1 MSQAASASLQ
11 QLVALV
17 RETTG
22 NVVPA
27 ARLGFLEDVAQRRAR
42 ARGFSGVAEYV
53 EALAASAIEGEWTSL
68 IPLVTIKESYFFRA
82 PQQFDTIRA
91 RVLPALVRARAGSR
105 SLRIWSAACSRGEE
119 PASLAMLL
127 AEEPSLAGW
136 DWTILA
142 TDIDEESL
150 AGARL
155 GLYGSRAVAQ
165 VPPPQLARWFA
176 RRGKLFELSGELRSH
191 IEYQTLNLAHGPF
204 SLPVTE
210 LDLIL
215 LRNVLIYFRRPLQ
228 RRVISQVA
236 PLLAPEGLLFLG
248 ATETLWQ
255 IQEELEAVDLGPCF
269 AYRHRQAA
277 PAVEKPAPAP
287 PARRTRPEPRE
298 ERPAARRDQK
308 DSRDSK
314 DVQTRTVPPVPPEPP
329 VEAEPGEAHDRLAA
343 AVRDLAENRVE
354 EAAQAIAQA
363 LAADPAEPAGH
374 ALEGFVH
381 DLRGDTEEAVASYRA
396 ALYLDAALFQV
407 RVLLA
412 DCLLRLGERSRAE
425 HQFRETLSLLASG
438 RERSLPTF
446 DGLPLPDRERAR
458 RRSRQVLKG

>member
-1 MSQAASASLQ
+1 MSQSASVPLQ
-11 QLVALV
+11 QLVTLI

-42 ARGFSGVAEYV
+42 ARGFPSIGEYV
-53 EALAASAIEGEWTSL
+53 EALAASEIEGEWTSL

-82 PQQFDTIRA
+82 PQQFEAIRT
-91 RVLPALVRARAGSR
+91 RVLPALVRARAGAR
-105 SLRIWSAACSRGEE
+105 HLRIWSAACSRGEE

-127 AEEPSLAGW
+127 ADEPSLAGW
-136 DWTILA
+136 DWTIVA

-165 VPPPQLARWFA
+165 VPPPQLERWFA
-176 RRGKLFELSGELRSH
+176 RRGKLFELAADLRSH
-191 IEYQTLNLAHGPF
+191 IVYQTLNLAHAPF
-204 SLPVTE
+204 SLPFAE

-236 PLLAPEGLLFLG
+236 PLLAPEALLFLG

-277 PAVEKPAPAP
+277 PAVEKPAQAV
-287 PARRTRPEPRE
+287 RRARPEPRE
-298 ERPAARRDQK
+298 TRPLAVVRKDQK
-308 DSRDSK
+308 DSKDRK
-314 DVQTRTVPPVPPEPP
+314 DVQAAATTLPAPPAMS
-329 VEAEPGEAHDRLAA
+329 EAGGIYDRLAA
-343 AVRDLAENRVE
+343 AVRDLLENRVD
-354 EAAQAIAQA
+354 EAALTVGEV
-363 LAADPAEPAGH
+363 LAADPSEPAVH

-381 DLRGDTEEAVASYRA
+381 DLRGRTEEALASYRA
-396 ALYLDAALFQV
+396 ALYLDPALFQV

-412 DCLLRLGERSRAE
+412 DGLLRLGDRARAE

-438 RERSLPTF
+438 RERSLPVF

-458 RRSRQVLKG
+458 RRSRQALKG